1 MKTLGAYNQD
11 SRSVRAIA
19 LPSTSISTL
28 DPSPWTVWTTMD
40 TRNAVVRKIRGLIY
54 ILESGEAQEVQIP
67 LISILLQ
74 ITDFES
80 DGNGALQSE

>member
-1 MKTLGAYNQD
+1 
-11 SRSVRAIA
+11 
-19 LPSTSISTL
+19 
-28 DPSPWTVWTTMD
+28 MD

-80 DGNGALQSE
+80 DGNGALQSEWVSAVWTSANKSNESFKNSYHQPALETALAGL